1 MRYKMIKLKKLI
13 FAMILAGILPLNIHA
28 QTAELDKTAPDF
40 QLVDSYGNTH
50 KLSDFAGKYVVLE
63 WINFD
68 CPFVIK
74 HYKSENMQKLQQ
86 ELTDK
91 GVVWLSICSSNE
103 GKQGYFKPEE
113 INTRIADNKAK
124 MTAYLIDT
132 DGKVGK
138 MYGAKVTPHIYII
151 DKNGILVY
159 QGAIDN
165 IKSTDIEDVPKANNY
180 IREVLDALFAGKPL
194 QTKTT
199 TPYGCSVK
207 Y

>member
-1 MRYKMIKLKKLI
+1 MKIFKKYLPAALLL
-13 FAMILAGILPLNIHA
+13 FILTIGLNA
-28 QTAELDKTAPDF
+28 QTAELDKKAPDF
-40 QLVDSYGNTH
+40 QLIDSHGKTH
-50 KLSDFAGKYVVLE
+50 KLSDFAGKNVVLE

-68 CPFVIK
+68 CPFVVK

-86 ELTDK
+86 EYTDK
-91 GVVWLSICSSNE
+91 GVIWLSICSSNE

-113 INTRIADNKAK
+113 INKRIADNKAK

-151 DKNGILVY
+151 NKEGILVY

-165 IKSTDIEDVPKANNY
+165 IKSTDVDDIPKATNY
-180 IREVLDALFAGKPL
+180 VREVFDALNSGKKIPN
-194 QTKTT
+194 KST

>member
-1 MRYKMIKLKKLI
+1 MKRLSKYILVA
-13 FAMILAGILPLNIHA
+13 FATILLHLSINA
-28 QTAELDKTAPDF
+28 QTAELDKKAPDF
-40 QLVDSYGNTH
+40 QLTDSYGKTH

-68 CPFVIK
+68 CPFVVK
-74 HYKSENMQKLQQ
+74 HYKSENMQKLQK
-86 ELTDK
+86 EYTAK

-103 GKQGYFKPEE
+103 GKQGFFKPEE
-113 INTRIADNKAK
+113 INKRIVDNKAK

-138 MYGAKVTPHIYII
+138 MYGAKVTPHIFII
-151 DKNGILVY
+151 DKEGKLVY

-165 IKSTDIEDVPKANNY
+165 IKSTNVDDIPKATNY
-180 IREVLDALFAGKPL
+180 VSEVFNSLFAGKPIT
-194 QTKTT
+194 TKTT

>member
-1 MRYKMIKLKKLI
+1 MKILSKYILVA
-13 FAMILAGILPLNIHA
+13 FATILLHLSTNA
-28 QTAELDKTAPDF
+28 QTAELDKQAPDF
-40 QLVDSYGNTH
+40 QLTDSYGKTH

-68 CPFVIK
+68 CPFVVK
-74 HYKSENMQKLQQ
+74 HYKSENMQKLQK
-86 ELTDK
+86 EYTEK

-103 GKQGYFKPEE
+103 GKQGYFQPQE
-113 INTRIADNKAK
+113 INKRINDYKGK

-151 DKNGILVY
+151 DKEGKLVY

-165 IKSTDIEDVPKANNY
+165 IKSTNVDDVPKATNY
-180 IREVLDALFAGKPL
+180 VKEVFDALLTGKSVP
-194 QTKTT
+194 TKTT